1 MDTAEITISKT
12 EVQDRTEVPD
22 RTEDVS
28 TMAMCEEIL
37 VKNEVPEWK
46 RDEDKL
52 ILQILL
58 QYLSP
63 NARKGKT
70 VLDVLDEKNVYQMLA
85 ESLTHKTRTEIKD
98 RVMYLL
104 DILVML

>member
-1 MDTAEITISKT
+1 MDISEITIGKT
-12 EVQDRTEVPD
+12 EVQYHSDT
-22 RTEDVS
+22 TDVS
-28 TMAMCEEIL
+28 SMITSEDIPIKTEA
-37 VKNEVPEWK
+37 PEWK

-63 NARKGKT
+63 NERKEKT
-70 VLDVLDEKNVYQMLA
+70 ILEILDEKNVYQTLA
-85 ESLTHKTRTEIKD
+85 ERLTHKTQTEIKD
-98 RVMYLL
+98 RVIYLF